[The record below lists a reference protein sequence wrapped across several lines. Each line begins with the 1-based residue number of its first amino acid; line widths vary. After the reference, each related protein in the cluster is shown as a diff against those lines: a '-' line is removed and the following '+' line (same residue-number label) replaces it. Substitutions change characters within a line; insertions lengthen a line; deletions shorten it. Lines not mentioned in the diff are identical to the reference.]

1 MRLDRPRIN
10 GKQSRTW
17 YLVWAEAGRSCRLST
32 RTPDR
37 RKAEQF
43 LAEYI
48 AARDTPPI
56 TFDLATLV
64 DAYLQEAPGEAHH
77 AVAIKRYLGA
87 LSVPSLTRSRIRMFH
102 TARRTE
108 GASESTINRQC
119 RVLRAALEWGRK
131 EGWLKEPPYIDAPI
145 PAGARH
151 RFLTYEEFARLYDA
165 AEEPHIRTFLA
176 LAIWTGQ
183 RAAAILSLK
192 WEDIDFEQGL
202 IWFGE
207 GNRTKRR
214 ARVVPANVPL
224 AITLSTAAALANSA
238 YVVSWRGWKVES
250 VKKGF
255 AAAVRR
261 SGLENVRIH
270 DLRRS
275 AASWVLQEGG
285 TFEEAAMLLNDD
297 IRTVQR
303 HYGHFAL
310 KNMRT
315 TTNRLYAHYARGE
328 GNGTEPNGT
337 SGT

>member
-17 YLVWAEAGRSCRLST
+17 YIVWAEAGRSCRLST
-32 RTPDR
+32 RTADR

-48 AARDTPPI
+48 AARDAPPI
-56 TFDLATLV
+56 TFDVAMLV

-77 AVAIKRYLGA
+77 AVAIKRHLGA

-102 TARRTE
+102 TTRRTE

-131 EGWLKEPPYIDAPI
+131 EGWLKEPPYIDAPT

-151 RFLTYEEFARLYDA
+151 RFLTYEEFARLYEA

-176 LAIWTGQ
+176 LALWTGQ
-183 RAAAILSLK
+183 RAAAILELRWS
-192 WEDIDFEQGL
+192 DIDMDRGL
-202 IWFGE
+202 IWFAE

-214 ARVVPANVPL
+214 APVVPVNVPL
-224 AITLSTAAALANSA
+224 ALTLSTAAALADSS
-238 YVVSWRGWKVES
+238 YVVSWRGWRVTS

-261 SGLENVRIH
+261 AGLSDVRIH

-303 HYGHFAL
+303 HYGRFAL
-310 KNMRT
+310 GNMRAT
-315 TTNRLYAHYARGE
+315 TDRLYAHYARAG
-328 GNGTEPNGT
+328 GNEAGSDDT
-337 SGT
+337 SGH